1 MFNPSDP
8 QASEPQTLRTEP
20 VRHLT
25 QLELARRWR
34 MSERTLER
42 WRYQR
47 VGPPHLKLVG
57 HVIYR
62 IDDVEVYEARQMR
75 G

>member
-1 MFNPSDP
+1 
-8 QASEPQTLRTEP
+8 
-20 VRHLT
+20 
-25 QLELARRWR
+25 

-47 VGPPHLKLVG
+47 VGPPHLKVVG

-62 IDDVEVYEARQMR
+62 VEDVEAYEAAQRR
-75 G
+75 DPGSKVVTAIATDR

>member
-1 MFNPSDP
+1 MFDPSDP
-8 QASEPQTLRTEP
+8 QAAQSNKLTTEP

-25 QLELARRWR
+25 QLDLARRWR

-42 WRYQR
+42 WRSQR
-47 VGPPHLKLVG
+47 VGPPHLKVVG
-57 HVIYR
+57 HIIYR
-62 IDDVEVYEARQMR
+62 VDDVEAYEVQQRR

>member
-1 MFNPSDP
+1 MFDPSGP
-8 QASEPQTLRTEP
+8 QAVEPNRPTTEP

-25 QLELARRWR
+25 QLDLARRWR

-42 WRYQR
+42 WRCQR
-47 VGPPHLKLVG
+47 VGPAHLKVVG

-62 IDDVEVYEARQMR
+62 VDDVEAYEAQQRR